1 MHKMI
6 LLFWLLFAWNSAQ
19 AAWNLVTSNE
29 EASIY
34 AEISVSSKSGD
45 IVKMSDITDFKQKI
59 SGVNYASVKSQREYD
74 CKDKKSRTLS
84 YATMTKSMAGG
95 TVVNSSNFAR
105 PWSPVFTGGVV
116 GALWASAC
124 AKH

>member
-1 MHKMI
+1 
-6 LLFWLLFAWNSAQ
+6 
-19 AAWNLVTSNE
+19 
-29 EASIY
+29 
-34 AEISVSSKSGD
+34 
-45 IVKMSDITDFKQKI
+45 
-59 SGVNYASVKSQREYD
+59 
-74 CKDKKSRTLS
+74 
-84 YATMTKSMAGG
+84 MAGG